1 MQQNSKLVRD
11 KIPEIIRADGREP
24 VVHSADAEEYRMRLR
39 AKLEEE
45 VAEFLRDENVEELAD
60 ILEVLHALAKQV
72 GADKDELEMVREK
85 KFQKRGGFEKRIVLD
100 EA

>member
-1 MQQNSKLVRD
+1 MKYDKLVRD
-11 KIPEIIRADGREP
+11 KMPAIIQAEGRIAQIHIADDREY
-24 VVHSADAEEYRMRLR
+24 HARLR

-72 GADKDELEMVREK
+72 GMDKGEMEIVRER
-85 KFQKRGGFEKRIVLD
+85 KFRERGGFEKRIVLD